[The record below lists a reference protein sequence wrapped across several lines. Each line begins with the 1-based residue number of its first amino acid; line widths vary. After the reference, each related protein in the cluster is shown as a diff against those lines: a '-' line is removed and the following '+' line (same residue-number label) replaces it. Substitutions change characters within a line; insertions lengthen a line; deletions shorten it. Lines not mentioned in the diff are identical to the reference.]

1 MIILPG
7 VIAAMRISCA
17 RAWRSIISS
26 EAIFGMIGTSGGL
39 GLYIYTNRAYG
50 NLTKVMVGII
60 LIILISVVIDKL
72 FVVLEKLT
80 VKKWGMSYEKK

>member
-1 MIILPG
+1 
-7 VIAAMRISCA
+7 MRISCA

-39 GLYIYTNRAYG
+39 GLYIYTNREYG

-72 FVVLEKLT
+72 FVALEKLT

>member
-1 MIILPG
+1 
-7 VIAAMRISCA
+7 MRISCA

-39 GLYIYTNRAYG
+39 GLYIYTNRAYV

-72 FVVLEKLT
+72 FVALEKLT